1 MGTPPRRDLQG
12 ICRARQHSQPD
23 NADNGR
29 DTQLSGKVREIKM
42 KRFVVSD
49 HRILSKRKYKMKL
62 KDWKIDKYLP
72 ATDMGIMVAKASKR
86 ATQEGKETVFYNGGK
101 EINAERIENFR
112 RRTNSG
118 GVGMA
123 SPSAGKTYWILS

>member
-1 MGTPPRRDLQG
+1 
-12 ICRARQHSQPD
+12 
-23 NADNGR
+23 
-29 DTQLSGKVREIKM
+29 M